1 MRFDFEDFE
10 RLDERLDFEDF
21 ARLDFEDFA
30 LWLEEEGVEDDD
42 EDDDEDMEDDD
53 DDDDDD
59 DEEEDDDDDEEEDD
73 DDDDEG
79 NSVPATL
86 CFLLTFAITS
96 TKGVFL
102 SMHDASVRFLKP
114 SYLIRY

>member
-42 EDDDEDMEDDD
+42 DDDDEDMEDDD

-59 DEEEDDDDDEEEDD
+59 EEDDD

>member
-59 DEEEDDDDDEEEDD
+59 EEDDD